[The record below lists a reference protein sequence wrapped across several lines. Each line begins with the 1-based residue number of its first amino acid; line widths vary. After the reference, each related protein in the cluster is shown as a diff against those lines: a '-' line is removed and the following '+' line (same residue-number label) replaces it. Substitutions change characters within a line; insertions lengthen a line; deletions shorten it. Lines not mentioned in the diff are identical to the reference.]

1 MNVDQYG
8 QIKKNKMVKFVIHK
22 NVQFETII
30 IIVQLR
36 LSLWGR
42 QCSLQTE
49 LHYTI
54 HSFIQCHC
62 LLFSVNIIINSI
74 TQNDLIVH
82 SIMQVIFN
90 Q

>member
-8 QIKKNKMVKFVIHK
+8 QIYLENKMVKFVIDK
-22 NVQFETII
+22 NVQFETKI

-42 QCSLQTE
+42 QCSLQIE

-54 HSFIQCHC
+54 HSFIQCNC
-62 LLFSVNIIINSI
+62 LQDSYCSV
-74 TQNDLIVH
+74 
-82 SIMQVIFN
+82 
-90 Q
+90 

>member
-1 MNVDQYG
+1 MKSNVDQYG
-8 QIKKNKMVKFVIHK
+8 RIYLKNKMVKFVIDN

-36 LSLWGR
+36 LSLWGH

-54 HSFIQCHC
+54 HSFILFRC
-62 LLFSVNIIINSI
+62 LQDSYCSV
-74 TQNDLIVH
+74 L
-82 SIMQVIFN
+82 M
-90 Q
+90 

>member
-1 MNVDQYG
+1 
-8 QIKKNKMVKFVIHK
+8 MVKFVIDK

-54 HSFIQCHC
+54 HSFIQFHC
-62 LLFSVNIIINSI
+62 LLRQLLFSVNVIINSI